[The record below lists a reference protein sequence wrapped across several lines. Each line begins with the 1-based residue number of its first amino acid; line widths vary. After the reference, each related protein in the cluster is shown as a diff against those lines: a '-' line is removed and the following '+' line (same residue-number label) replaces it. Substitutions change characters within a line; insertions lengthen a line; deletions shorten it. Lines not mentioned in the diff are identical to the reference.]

1 MCEAA
6 AKAVQVQCGREYG
19 FSDKGDVKTT
29 VLTVLDSKDLEGLPT
44 NNLISERH
52 FSKLD
57 RLAKVAKSR
66 NHQFKAKSIRNNMTL
81 IKFNQGKVDCLSRRL
96 SQILTAHENLW
107 EGTQKEKLNQRII
120 AKVEKVNKIE
130 DVTKQLLEDC
140 KS

>member
-1 MCEAA
+1 MLDHKTDTLSSFVVNIPGINPPSLTNNLRKVIIQQMCEAA
-6 AKAVQVQCGREYG
+6 GKTVQVQCGREYG
-19 FSDKGDVKTT
+19 FSNKSDVKTT

-96 SQILTAHENLW
+96 SQILTAHENL
-107 EGTQKEKLNQRII
+107 
-120 AKVEKVNKIE
+120 
-130 DVTKQLLEDC
+130 
-140 KS
+140 